1 MHVHQKDAVPTPPN
15 IVVVAHR
22 PNYNIRMQRLQ
33 AFKYELRPDGQQE
46 RQMRRFAGSCRF
58 VYNKA
63 LALQKERY
71 EQGEKKLGYAG
82 LCKLLTEWRNGPE
95 TPWLADAPV
104 HPLQQTL
111 KDLER
116 AYANFFAKRADFPRF
131 KKKGQSDSFRYP
143 DPKQIKLDQ
152 GNSRIFLPKLGW
164 LRYRNSREVLGTVKN
179 VTVSQSC
186 GKWFVS
192 IQTEREVEQPIPN
205 GGAVGIDMGIARF
218 ATLSDGTFY
227 APLNSFKRHEDRLR
241 KAQQA
246 MSRKTKFSN
255 NWKKAKARVQR
266 IHFRIGNARRDYLH
280 KATTT
285 ISKNHAMVCIE
296 DLQVRNM
303 SKSAAGTTEQPGKHV
318 RAKSGLNKAILDQG
332 WFEFRRQ
339 LDYKLAWAGGHL
351 IVVPPQNTSR
361 TCPACGHVSADNR
374 QTQARFLC
382 VECGFEEN
390 ADLVG
395 AINVLRAGHARCAC
409 EVSGA
414 VMPPAAGTHRSDS
427 FRLDAGVSAVGIP
440 RL

>member
-1 MHVHQKDAVPTPPN
+1 
-15 IVVVAHR
+15 
-22 PNYNIRMQRLQ
+22 MQRLQ
-33 AFKYELRPDGQQE
+33 AFKYELMPTCEQE
-46 RQMRRFAGSCRF
+46 RNMRRFAGSCRF
-58 VYNKA
+58 VFNRA

-71 EQGEKKLGYAG
+71 EQGEEKLGYAG

-116 AYANFFAKRADFPRF
+116 AYANFFAKRANFPRF
-131 KKKGQSDSFRYP
+131 KKKGQHDSFRYP

-152 GNSRIFLPKLGW
+152 ANSRIFLPKLGW
-164 LRYRNSREVLGTVKN
+164 VRYRNSREVLGTVKN

-192 IQTEREVEQPIPN
+192 IQTEREIQAPVPKATS
-205 GGAVGIDMGIARF
+205 AVGIDMGVTRF

-280 KATTT
+280 KSTTA
-285 ISKNHAMVCIE
+285 ISQNHAMVCIE
-296 DLQVRNM
+296 DLQVRNL

-395 AINVLRAGHARCAC
+395 AINILRAGHAHCAC

-414 VMPPAAGTHRSDS
+414 AMPPAAGTHRSDS
-427 FRLDAGVSAVGIP
+427 YRLDAGVGAVGIP